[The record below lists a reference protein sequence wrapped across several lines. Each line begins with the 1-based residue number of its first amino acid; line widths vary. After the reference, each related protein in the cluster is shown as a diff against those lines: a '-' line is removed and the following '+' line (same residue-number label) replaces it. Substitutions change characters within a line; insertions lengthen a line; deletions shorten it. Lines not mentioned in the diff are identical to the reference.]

1 MPRTL
6 LTDHIMNNIYNNTL
20 HHLRPHSVSKKQKIP
35 SLNLSPRSL
44 SKALAAVTK
53 PSPISE
59 NTLKL
64 NQNITK
70 LSGPEHLI
78 QTSPIWV
85 DGCLKNCHKKRNL
98 TITSD
103 QQNLSLHLITPETF
117 RPQKTPEIGAPPYG
131 LMGIE

>member
-6 LTDHIMNNIYNNTL
+6 LMDHIMNIIYNTTL
-20 HHLRPHSVSKKQKIP
+20 HHLRPHSVSKRQKIP
-35 SLNLSPRSL
+35 SLNPSPRSL
-44 SKALAAVTK
+44 SKALEAVTK

-85 DGCLKNCHKKRNL
+85 DGCLKSCHRERNP
-98 TITSD
+98 I
-103 QQNLSLHLITPETF
+103 LSSEYHSPETF
-117 RPQKTPEIGAPPYG
+117 RTQTPLKSSPPYG
-131 LMGIE
+131 LMGIKRNAKIPRR